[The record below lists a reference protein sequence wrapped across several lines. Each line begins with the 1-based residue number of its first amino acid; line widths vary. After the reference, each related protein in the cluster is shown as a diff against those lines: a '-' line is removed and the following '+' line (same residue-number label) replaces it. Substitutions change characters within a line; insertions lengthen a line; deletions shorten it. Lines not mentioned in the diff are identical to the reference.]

1 MTRTKRGR
9 PPKEDSK
16 IYQYRVRLS
25 FEELDM
31 LEELC
36 CRTGKTKA
44 EILRNGILI
53 QRGANE
59 T

>member
-1 MTRTKRGR
+1 MGERKRGR
-9 PPKEDSK
+9 PPKDDSK

-44 EILRNGILI
+44 EVLRNGILI
-53 QRGANE
+53 QRNARE